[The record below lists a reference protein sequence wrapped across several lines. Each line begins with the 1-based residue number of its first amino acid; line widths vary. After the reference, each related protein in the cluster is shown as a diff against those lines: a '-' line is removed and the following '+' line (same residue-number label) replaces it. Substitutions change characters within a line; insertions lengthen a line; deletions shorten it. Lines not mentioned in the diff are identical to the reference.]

1 MVKTTSSYII
11 RNYQDQDADQI
22 ASFDL
27 LSMLAYRY
35 NGDYIPENIFCA
47 VTVDGIILA
56 SAHLAPDQSWGLIED
71 NSKPLDFEFK
81 LQMDVVTNDNEEV
94 TVPQEAIDDLL
105 NTVVARARAIRNQFP
120 GKKVTLRHTIASDD
134 IEEIDFYL
142 SNGFITKQ
150 NHLVMKRDLTETI
163 PHFPLL
169 SNINIIN
176 WKMETNEEQEKYLR
190 AEAAGDPFGICWSLN
205 HLKWT
210 KSGAEWDTFTA
221 FDGNEVVGSVMT
233 WGLGDKRS
241 ATENIFVLPDYRRQG
256 IAKAIITEA
265 LIFLKEKGK
274 TEATLG
280 VFGDNKNAIALYQSL
295 GYRMFYTSIEFGY
308 DL

>member
-1 MVKTTSSYII
+1 MVRTTKSYII
-11 RNYQDQDADQI
+11 RNYKDQDADQI

-47 VTVDGIILA
+47 VSIDGIILA
-56 SAHLAPDQSWGLIED
+56 SAHLAPDQSWDILKN

-81 LQMDVVTNDNEEV
+81 LQMHIATNEEV
-94 TVPQEAIDDLL
+94 TVPQKAVDDLL
-105 NTVVARARAIRNQFP
+105 NAVLVRAMAIRNQYP
-120 GKKVTLRHTIASDD
+120 EKIVTLRLSIASDD
-134 IEEIDFYL
+134 FEEIDFYL
-142 SNGFITKQ
+142 SKGFITKQ
-150 NHLVMKRDLTETI
+150 NHLVMKRDLTEPI
-163 PHFPLL
+163 PHFPLP
-169 SNINIIN
+169 SNINVIN
-176 WKMETNEEQEKYLR
+176 WRMETNEEQEKYLR

-233 WGLGDKRS
+233 WGLGEKRS
-241 ATENIFVLPDYRRQG
+241 ATENIFVLPDYRRKG

-265 LIFLKEKGK
+265 LVFLKEKGK

-295 GYRMFYTSIEFGY
+295 GYRMFYTIIEFGY

>member
-1 MVKTTSSYII
+1 MRTRQSYII
-11 RNYQDQDADQI
+11 RNYQDKDADQI

-27 LSMLAYRY
+27 ISMLAYRY

-47 VTVDGIILA
+47 VNSEGDILA
-56 SAHLAPDQSWGLIED
+56 TAHLAPDQSWGLIED
-71 NSKPLDFEFK
+71 SSNPLDFEFK
-81 LQMDVVTNDNEEV
+81 LLMDIVINEEK
-94 TVPQEAIDDLL
+94 TVSQDAVDDLL
-105 NTVVARARAIRNQFP
+105 NTLLDRARAIRNEYP
-120 GKKVTLRHTIASDD
+120 DKKVTLRHSIASNDM
-134 IEEIDFYL
+134 EEMDFYL
-142 SNGFITKQ
+142 SKGFITKQ
-150 NHLVMKRDLTETI
+150 NHLVMKRDLTEPI
-163 PHFPLL
+163 SYFPLP
-169 SNINIIN
+169 SNINVIN
-176 WKMETNEEQEKYLR
+176 WRMETIEEQEKYLQ
-190 AEAAGDPFGICWSLN
+190 AEAAGDPFGVCWSLN

-233 WGLGDKRS
+233 WGLGEKRS
-241 ATENIFVLPDYRRQG
+241 ATENIFVLPHYRKQG

-265 LIFLKEKGK
+265 LLFLKEKGK

-295 GYRMFYTSIEFGY
+295 GYRMYYTIIEFGY